1 VHTHPETVTA
11 EERRDRVAGIIVCAL
26 GAAVAAYAQ
35 TFPPMP
41 GQRVGPGFFPTA
53 VGLLLAGL
61 GAALLVAPSRPEA
74 AAGTTPPPPPSR
86 GSLGFIA
93 VAGMLVFYTLAADRL
108 GFFIT
113 GTIFLG
119 TLLLVFGV
127 RPRWVLPV
135 ALGVTLAMHYGFY
148 TLLRVPLPWGILDAI
163 AW

>member
-1 VHTHPETVTA
+1 MTDV
-11 EERRDRVAGIIVCAL
+11 RRDSVAGVIVCVV
-26 GAAVAAYAQ
+26 GVAAAAYAQ

-41 GQRVGPGFFPTA
+41 GQRVGPGFFPTV

-61 GAALLVAPSRPEA
+61 GAGLLLAPSRPEA
-74 AAGTTPPPPPSR
+74 AVATTPPPAAPR
-86 GSLGFIA
+86 VSLGFVA
-93 VAGMLVFYTLAADRL
+93 VVGMLVFYAFAADRL

-113 GTIFLG
+113 GTVFLG

-127 RPRWVLPV
+127 RPRWAVPV
-135 ALGVTLAMHYGFY
+135 ALGVTLAMHYAFY